1 MLRLVPLLA
10 LASASPATSPASSL
24 LACKWV
30 FGMMRMM
37 MMVGMGM
44 TMKLVML
51 TMKSVL
57 LTDTDEHFQGL
68 FTANLSSHSTG
79 VLIVTIN
86 HSQLSY

>member
-1 MLRLVPLLA
+1 MMRLVPLLA
-10 LASASPATSPASSL
+10 LASASPATSPSSSL

-37 MMVGMGM
+37 GM
-44 TMKLVML
+44 TMKLMTML
-51 TMKSVL
+51 S
-57 LTDTDEHFQGL
+57 DTDEHFQGL

>member
-37 MMVGMGM
+37 MMVMGM

-86 HSQLSY
+86 HSQ

>member
-1 MLRLVPLLA
+1 MMRLVPLLA
-10 LASASPATSPASSL
+10 LASASPATSPSSSL

-37 MMVGMGM
+37 GM
-44 TMKLVML
+44 TMKLMTML
-51 TMKSVL
+51 S
-57 LTDTDEHFQGL
+57 DTDEHFQGL

-86 HSQLSY
+86 HSQ